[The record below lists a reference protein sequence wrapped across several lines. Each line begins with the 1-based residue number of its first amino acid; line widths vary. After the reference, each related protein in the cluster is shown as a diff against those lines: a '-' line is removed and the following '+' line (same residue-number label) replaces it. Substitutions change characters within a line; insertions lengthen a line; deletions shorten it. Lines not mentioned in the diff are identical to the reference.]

1 MPHRVRPNLV
11 SGELRRVSFVS
22 TRARPVRSALFV
34 PGNREERMLKAP
46 KYGADA
52 LIFDLEDAVAQSDKQ
67 AARHSVRG
75 ALEQLGDS
83 GPALFVRI
91 NALESGLADEDL
103 EAIVVRGLYAVMVP
117 KVSGPE
123 EVREVEV
130 LLKFFEK
137 RRHLEQGS
145 ILIDPL
151 LETAQGLRQAYE
163 VAIASTRVAHMGAI
177 TGKDGDIARAV
188 GFGWTAEG
196 QEVLHILSKVLLD
209 ARAAGVPF
217 PLGGRG
223 WWEIGSLEGLR
234 AEAQRTKQLG
244 YTGMLLIHPSH
255 IPVVNQVFSPTIEE
269 IERWKGL
276 LAAVE
281 QSRRTGSAVAI
292 YQGAMVDTAHAKLA
306 QQMLEWA
313 RRLGVAQ

>member
-1 MPHRVRPNLV
+1 MNA
-11 SGELRRVSFVS
+11 
-22 TRARPVRSALFV
+22 RARPIRSAMFV

-52 LIFDLEDAVAQSDKQ
+52 LIFDLEDAVAFDQKA
-67 AARHSVRG
+67 AARRSVR
-75 ALEQLGDS
+75 AAIEQLSGS

-91 NALESGLADEDL
+91 NALDSGLADEDL
-103 EAIVVRGLYAVMVP
+103 EAVAVGGLYAVMVP
-117 KVSGPE
+117 KVSAPE
-123 EVREVEV
+123 EVREVDI

-137 RRHLEQGS
+137 RRGLEPGG

-163 VAIASTRVAHMGAI
+163 VAAASARVAHMGAI

-188 GFGWTAEG
+188 GFGWTDQGYEA
-196 QEVLHILSKVLLD
+196 LYILSKVLLD
-209 ARAAGVPF
+209 VRAAGVPF

-223 WWEIGSLEGLR
+223 WWEIDDLKGLR
-234 AEAQRTKQLG
+234 AEAQRAKQLG

-255 IPVVNQVFSPTIEE
+255 IPIVNDVFSPTVAE
-269 IERWKGL
+269 IEHWKGL

-281 QSRRTGSAVAI
+281 QSEREGSSVAI

-306 QQMLEWA
+306 RQMLQWA
-313 RRLGVAQ
+313 RRLGVTP